1 MLSEELNE
9 INQGTQHFWH
19 VGSTGDGDDDNKDD
33 DDGGDDKLSST
44 IQKET
49 KDSLIHSL
57 AKDPFPHFASFL
69 KVEQSYTEIPRV
81 VSTSSFLQLF

>member
-19 VGSTGDGDDDNKDD
+19 VGSTVDGDDDNKDD

-49 KDSLIHSL
+49 KDSLIHSP